1 MLNKVR
7 SFIVAGL
14 LRFWK
19 YIVTCRF
26 FCGHLQWVE
35 TGKTLGSKLHEHKCL
50 KCGKSI
56 YRDRFNPPVSF
67 VENSR
72 QQIR

>member
-1 MLNKVR
+1 MNTEETFKEKR
-7 SFIVAGL
+7 HR
-14 LRFWK
+14 RFWQ

-26 FCGHLQWVE
+26 FCGHLQWSV

-56 YRDRFNPPVSF
+56 YRDSFNPPVSF
-67 VENSR
+67 VENGT
-72 QQIR
+72 